1 LYNEYLNGISDG
13 GADACP
19 EANVSSSPK
28 DVRLTAAAYI
38 THADIVVKCGDLWDN
53 TTGIK
58 RGSMHRE

>member
-38 THADIVVKCGDLWDN
+38 THADIVVECGDLWDN
-53 TTGIK
+53 TTGI
-58 RGSMHRE
+58 